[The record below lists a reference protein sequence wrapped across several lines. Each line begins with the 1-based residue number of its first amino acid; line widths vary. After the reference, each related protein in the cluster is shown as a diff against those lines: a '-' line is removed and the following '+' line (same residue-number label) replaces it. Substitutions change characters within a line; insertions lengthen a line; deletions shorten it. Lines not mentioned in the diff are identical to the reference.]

1 MQDLKDEIKDEIMDE
16 DSDRQETINEIQLV
30 SFKIK
35 DEEFG
40 IPIEDVQEIIRM
52 SEITKLPGT
61 RTFIEGVIDLRGQIL
76 PVIDLRKKLNL
87 NDVTDFT
94 PSTRIDVIA
103 VDGIETGMIVDNV
116 SEVLRVSKES
126 VKNPPSLLGEDK
138 EYLTGIVRFDSR
150 LIILLNV
157 KKIITKEDIVHIS
170 EITKRISDESIDKKD
185 LEDTEDMED
194 ARNVK
199 TSTHLCKGRNP
210 DGSKCKRPAIKGSD
224 YCEIH
229 QPS

>member
-52 SEITKLPGT
+52 REITKLPGT

-94 PSTRIDVIA
+94 PSTRIVVIA
-103 VDGIETGMIVDNV
+103 VDGIETGIIVDNV

-138 EYLTGIVRFDSR
+138 EYLT
-150 LIILLNV
+150 
-157 KKIITKEDIVHIS
+157 KIITKEDIVHIS